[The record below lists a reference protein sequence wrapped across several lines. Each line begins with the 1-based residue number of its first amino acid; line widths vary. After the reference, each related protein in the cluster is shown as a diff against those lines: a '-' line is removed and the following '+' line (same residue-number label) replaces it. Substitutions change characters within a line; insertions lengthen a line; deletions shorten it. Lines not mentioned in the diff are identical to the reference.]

1 MSRIAILSQD
11 PTLFSTRRLREAAEE
26 QGHDVKL
33 MNYMRCTI
41 HVRANAPQI
50 SYQGDV
56 VENYDAVIARIGTGN
71 TAYGTAVVRQFELM
85 GTRACN
91 SASAI
96 LNARDKLRSLQL
108 LAGAGIG
115 MPATGYAHSTQ
126 DQAALIT
133 AVGGAP
139 LVIKLLEGTQGIGV
153 VLADTASAA
162 KSVMEA
168 FRSLDA
174 DILVQEFVKES
185 AGQDLRCFVVGGKVV
200 AAMLRKASGGDFRAN
215 IHRGATA
222 EVATLSDLET
232 QTALRA
238 AEALGLEIAGV
249 DMLRSS
255 RGPLVIEVNAS
266 PGLEGIEKATG
277 VDVAG
282 AIIKSVTAPPSPAPG
297 SQVAPAQ

>member
-11 PTLFSTRRLREAAEE
+11 PTLYSTRRLREAAEE

-41 HVRANAPQI
+41 HIRAGAPRI
-50 SYQGDV
+50 SYQGDEI
-56 VENYDAVIARIGTGN
+56 ENYDAVIARIGTGN

-85 GTRACN
+85 GIHASN
-91 SASAI
+91 SAAAI
-96 LNARDKLRSLQL
+96 LNARDKLRCLQI

-126 DQAALIT
+126 DQAALVPL
-133 AVGGAP
+133 VGGAP

-174 DILVQEFVKES
+174 NILVQEFVKES

-222 EVATLSDLET
+222 EAATLSGQET

-238 AEALGLEIAGV
+238 AGALGLEVAGV

-282 AIIKSVTAPPSPAPG
+282 AIVNFVVKSGLKPGAPAPG
-297 SQVAPAQ
+297 PG

>member
-1 MSRIAILSQD
+1 MTRRIAILSQD
-11 PTLFSTRRLREAAEE
+11 PTLYSTRRLREAAEE
-26 QGHDVKL
+26 LGHEVKL
-33 MNYMRCTI
+33 INYMRCTL
-41 HVRANAPQI
+41 HLRAGAPQI
-50 SYQGDV
+50 SYQGDIL
-56 VENYDAVIARIGTGN
+56 ENWDAIIPRIGTGN
-71 TAYGTAVVRQFELM
+71 TGYGTAVVRQFELT
-85 GTRACN
+85 GAHASN
-91 SASAI
+91 SAEAI
-96 LNARDKLRSLQL
+96 LNARDKLRSLQI

-115 MPATGYAHSTQ
+115 LPTTGYSHSAHDHTS
-126 DQAALIT
+126 LIEL
-133 AVGGAP
+133 VGGAP
-139 LVIKLLEGTQGIGV
+139 LVIKLIEGTQGIGV

-174 DILVQEFVKES
+174 DVLVQEFVKES

-200 AAMLRKASGGDFRAN
+200 AAMLRKASGGEFRAN

-222 EVATLSDLET
+222 EVAKLSDAET
-232 QTALRA
+232 ETALRA
-238 AEALGLEIAGV
+238 AKALGLDIAGV

-282 AIIKSVTAPPSPAPG
+282 AVIKF
-297 SQVAPAQ
+297 VASREKSRR